1 MFFSSLT
8 GYMIE
13 DPRNK
18 SRLTHQDILS
28 FNFIRSSAPFVFR
41 RYYRSGLRSHIMEV
55 LRAEDV
61 EKEKQG
67 IVVDG
72 LKRFPRATPSKML
85 RVFRTRFRD
94 FREAQEELRR
104 VKIVETFL
112 APEHMAL
119 SNEFLVDFTGME
131 TRDFL
136 LCGLQEYVH
145 GEILDPWSPL
155 DGRHLL
161 PLFHRM
167 GGGTDGPPGSH
178 RDESWLRT
186 LKEKT
191 LEFVKRIRAMILEAR
206 HVPDLAG
213 VGNLIITPSGS
224 IRLVDI
230 NNISRVSFD
239 STITLDDRGY
249 PVCDKS
255 VEALSLL
262 EQGLLG
268 IPLEPGDS
276 IYKTYL
282 DPERMKEV
290 RALEYRFHHPVAPDT
305 ARNL

>member
-1 MFFSSLT
+1 MT
-8 GYMIE
+8 E
-13 DPRNK
+13 DPRDK
-18 SRLTHQDILS
+18 PRLTHQDILS
-28 FNFIRSSAPFVFR
+28 FNFIRSSVPFFFR
-41 RYYRSGLRSHIMEV
+41 RHYRSGLRSHIMEV

-61 EKEKQG
+61 AREREG
-67 IVVDG
+67 VVKDG

-85 RVFRTRFRD
+85 RVFKTRFKD
-94 FREAQEELRR
+94 FREAEEELRR

-112 APEHMAL
+112 APEHMAP

-136 LCGLQEYVH
+136 LCGLQEYVQ
-145 GEILDPWSPL
+145 GEILNPWSPL
-155 DGRHLL
+155 EGRHLL

-167 GGGTDGPPGSH
+167 GGGCDGLQGADG
-178 RDESWLRT
+178 DERWLRT

-191 LEFVKRIRAMILEAR
+191 SEFVKRLRAMILEAR

-230 NNISRVSFD
+230 NNISGVSFD

-262 EQGLLG
+262 ERGLLG
-268 IPLEPGDS
+268 IPLEREDS
-276 IYKTYL
+276 IYRTYL
-282 DPERMKEV
+282 DPERMEEV
-290 RALEYRFHHPVAPDT
+290 RILELEFHRAMAPDT
-305 ARNL
+305 AYSPLSFEP